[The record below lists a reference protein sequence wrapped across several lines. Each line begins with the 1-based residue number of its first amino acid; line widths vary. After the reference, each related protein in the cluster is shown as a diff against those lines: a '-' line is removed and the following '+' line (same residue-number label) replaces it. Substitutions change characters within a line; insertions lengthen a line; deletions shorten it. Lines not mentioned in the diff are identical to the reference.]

1 MLVVIAAALTQ
12 PDGPEKALIVLPA
25 VRVVT
30 KRLPAW
36 LRAGRVTVIVPEP
49 REVNAPDCTRA
60 GGGPSAPTTSVA
72 WALWPMHP
80 LLPVTV
86 RVELPPGVLVVAVTA
101 QSR

>member
-1 MLVVIAAALTQ
+1 VLVVIAAAFTQ
-12 PDGPEKALIVLPA
+12 PDGPEKMLLPA

-30 KRLPAW
+30 NRLPAW
-36 LRAGRVTVIVPEP
+36 LTAGRVTVIVPEP
-49 REVNAPDCTRA
+49 REVNAPDCTRE
-60 GGGPSAPTTSVA
+60 GGGRSAATTSVA
-72 WALWPMHP
+72 WALRLMHP